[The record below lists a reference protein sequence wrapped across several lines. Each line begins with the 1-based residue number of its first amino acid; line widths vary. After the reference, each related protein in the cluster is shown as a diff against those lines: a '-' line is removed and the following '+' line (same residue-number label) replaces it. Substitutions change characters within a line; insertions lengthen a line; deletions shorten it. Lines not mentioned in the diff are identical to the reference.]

1 MQHDSRSR
9 DSAREPVGAKG
20 RATHFT
26 PSPDVASAVHGV
38 ATALLDMR
46 TERYYTLGEVGS
58 RIWALLVSGYSV
70 GEIAQRLGE
79 EFDASM
85 TMIEADLY
93 ALLTRLEGAAL
104 IRRAT
109 DEGEPHGSV
118 S

>member
-1 MQHDSRSR
+1 MQHSRSR
-9 DSAREPVGAKG
+9 DESREPVGAPG

-26 PSPDVASAVHGV
+26 PAPHVASAVHGV

-46 TERYYTLGEVGS
+46 SERYYTLGEVGS
-58 RIWALLVSGYSV
+58 RIWALLASGYTV

-85 TMIEADLY
+85 TQIEADLH
-93 ALLTRLEGAAL
+93 ALLSRLEGAAL

-109 DEGEPHGSV
+109 GEREPRGSV